1 MSFLFPLFLFVI
13 FIACVAFV
21 FTEGMWGAGLRLIN
35 VVMAALLATNF
46 WEPTA
51 EFLEGVVGESFTY
64 WLDFLAL
71 WGLFAVFL
79 LIFRLLT
86 NRISRVNVRFLS
98 MADRIGG
105 VAFAVLV
112 GWAMVCFTTFTLHT
126 APLGQKF
133 MFGGFD
139 PNDPVMLKPDRQW
152 WSFAH
157 MVSKGSLSR
166 GGADGGH
173 VFDPNVKFIDI
184 YSARRS
190 ALESLV
196 TSKKTFRASE
206 SVPARSGARPARPS
220 SDGEEDQ
227 DEDEDEGEE

>member
-13 FIACVAFV
+13 FIACVAFI
-21 FTEGMWGAGLRLIN
+21 FTEGMWGAGIRLIN

-51 EFLEGVVGESFTY
+51 EFLEGAVGESFTY
-64 WLDFLAL
+64 WFDFLAL
-71 WGLFAVFL
+71 WGLFAVFM

-86 NRISRVNVRFLS
+86 NRVSRVNVRFLS
-98 MADRIGG
+98 LADRIGG
-105 VAFAVLV
+105 GVFAVAV

-152 WSFAH
+152 WSFVH
-157 MVSKGSLSR
+157 MVSEKSLSR
-166 GGADGGH
+166 GGPSGGH
-173 VFDPNVKFIDI
+173 VFDPNVEFINT

-196 TSKKTFRASE
+196 TSSKTFRASGA
-206 SVPARSGARPARPS
+206 VPARGVARPAPPPS
-220 SDGEEDQ
+220 
-227 DEDEDEGEE
+227 EGEEEEEEEEMMEE